1 MKPVTTSI
9 LAASLLLGS
18 CTGAGSQSVSET
30 ETTDSVSPA
39 SVLIA
44 RLDSAVSNGKY
55 YFGHHDDT
63 AYGHTWRY
71 VDGASDVKAITG
83 EYPGLMS
90 WDLGMIEVD
99 SARNLDGVPFEF
111 IAAQAAAQDARGG
124 INAISWH
131 PLNPMT
137 RSNSWDVSATP
148 LREMATN
155 AAVRDTLVAW
165 IDRAATF
172 IGSLKDSQ
180 GNPLPVI
187 FRPWH
192 ENSGSWFWWGK
203 DHSTPEQ
210 YINLWKLTRE
220 RFDAKGI
227 NNVVWA
233 YSPDKDLTR
242 EEYFSTYPGDE
253 YVDILGTD
261 IYHFDGENGVEQ
273 YRDRV
278 KAQMPF
284 VVEEAE
290 KRGKIAALTETGLE
304 GLDVADWYTRVLMPS
319 VDSLKI
325 AYVCVWRNAIESEKP
340 NHFYV
345 PYPGHKSEQDFK
357 KFHDTSNAIFVK

>member
-1 MKPVTTSI
+1 M
-9 LAASLLLGS
+9 
-18 CTGAGSQSVSET
+18 
-30 ETTDSVSPA
+30 
-39 SVLIA
+39 
-44 RLDSAVSNGKY
+44 
-55 YFGHHDDT
+55 
-63 AYGHTWRY
+63 
-71 VDGASDVKAITG
+71 
-83 EYPGLMS
+83 
-90 WDLGMIEVD
+90 
-99 SARNLDGVPFEF
+99 
-111 IAAQAAAQDARGG
+111 
-124 INAISWH
+124 
-131 PLNPMT
+131 
-137 RSNSWDVSATP
+137 
-148 LREMATN
+148 
-155 AAVRDTLVAW
+155 
-165 IDRAATF
+165 
-172 IGSLKDSQ
+172 
-180 GNPLPVI
+180 
-187 FRPWH
+187 
-192 ENSGSWFWWGK
+192 
-203 DHSTPEQ
+203 
-210 YINLWKLTRE
+210 
-220 RFDAKGI
+220 
-227 NNVVWA
+227 WA